1 MICLILAAGYATR
14 LYPLTENFPKP
25 LLDVQGRAKTNLG
38 CECQGVFSL
47 IGYRLET
54 KTHRKLKICA
64 QSGYKYQAVP
74 AIRLQGK
81 WLEQLGFSVGQEINV
96 QCQKGCL
103 IIRLEDKP
111 SDAR

>member
-1 MICLILAAGYATR
+1 MNYQDDELMQFFSMLDLHSRADRSNLDNVLDKIS
-14 LYPLTENFPKP
+14 YPEQCFDPIK
-25 LLDVQGRAKTNLG
+25 R
-38 CECQGVFSL
+38 
-47 IGYRLET
+47 YRLET

-103 IIRLEDKP
+103 IIHLEDKP

>member
-1 MICLILAAGYATR
+1 MNYQDDELMQIFSILDLHSRADRGNPDR
-14 LYPLTENFPKP
+14 LLEEITYPEPRFDTIK
-25 LLDVQGRAKTNLG
+25 K
-38 CECQGVFSL
+38 
-47 IGYRLET
+47 YRLET

-81 WLEQLGFSVGQEINV
+81 WLERLGFSVGREINV

-103 IIRLEDKP
+103 IIHLEDKP
-111 SDAR
+111 SNA